1 MFVTNDLSN
10 TYPVL
15 VFILPIAIVRFS
27 TIPVIFGTPGSV
39 SVCTLCECEMQSNQH
54 YYFHAG
60 KMFTCLK
67 FCTMLLLQIF
77 LLSYSLNFHLI
88 HLNYCVIFRADLL
101 KCSFNNSYCS
111 EYPAFLSS
119 STSLYLSQHLL
130 TYSKKFDL

>member
-54 YYFHAG
+54 YYFLAG
-60 KMFTCLK
+60 KMFTCSK
-67 FCTMLLLQIF
+67 YFHYAFITNFSAFIF
-77 LLSYSLNFHLI
+77 LNFHLI
-88 HLNYCVIFRADLL
+88 HLNYCVIF
-101 KCSFNNSYCS
+101 
-111 EYPAFLSS
+111 
-119 STSLYLSQHLL
+119 
-130 TYSKKFDL
+130 